1 MVVISSFVSSF
12 AYLMLNLNFKT
23 LKYNCVPFL
32 KMKIAE
38 KINEKRT
45 EIETQFSDAGG
56 SFQAKEID
64 PKVVEMYQ
72 GVGQILAKYRSGKVP
87 KAFKVVAQFR

>member
-1 MVVISSFVSSF
+1 V
-12 AYLMLNLNFKT
+12 YLICFT
-23 LKYNCVPFL
+23 FFIDQ
-32 KMKIAE
+32 IAE

-56 SFQAKEID
+56 SFQSKEID